1 MNREEI
7 IVPAAKAMLA
17 IVAIAFVTDLLIIL
31 ILWLMHSEMRPS
43 IIPLALTEAMLLS
56 LLMAPAI
63 YWIVITP
70 LKREYERRLRMESH
84 AAELGQLAITDA
96 LTRTR
101 NRRGIT
107 ISLLEAMA
115 HAERYGHPLS
125 VAMVDIDHFKNVN
138 DSHGHKAGDRALE
151 GVAGI
156 LAETVRV
163 PDKVGRY
170 GGEEFL
176 LVFPETGLEQ
186 ARKIA
191 ERVRTAV
198 GNAAF
203 DIGDKKI
210 KLTVSIGITA
220 FVKSEDL
227 EQLLSRADR
236 ALYEAKQAGRD
247 RIVTEPS

>member
-1 MNREEI
+1 MKRDEAL
-7 IVPAAKAMLA
+7 VSAVKAVLA
-17 IVAIAFVTDLLIIL
+17 IVAVTFAVNLFI
-31 ILWLMHSEMRPS
+31 ILWLVRSGFAQNSLVMS
-43 IIPLALTEAMLLS
+43 LVGAAFVS
-56 LLMAPAI
+56 LLVAPAI
-63 YWIVITP
+63 YWIVATP

-203 DIGDKKI
+203 DVGDKKI

-227 EQLLSRADR
+227 ELLLSRADR